1 MEYGN
6 YDTFISLINSCFNIL
21 KSYMLLLQHEMMKST
36 VQPKRKL
43 EQVYAKT
50 SLSYDLVVQALE
62 VTNNGEFDLLINR
75 WAWRRGEYNQSK

>member
-6 YDTFISLINSCFNIL
+6 DCDTFISLINSYFNIL
-21 KSYMLLLQHEMMKST
+21 KSYILLLQPKMMKST

-50 SLSYDLVVQALE
+50 SLSYDLVVCF
-62 VTNNGEFDLLINR
+62 GSD
-75 WAWRRGEYNQSK
+75 